1 MWPFVARCLEVAAI
15 LLFAAVGELWDQRSG
30 VLNVGIEGLMLL
42 GAASGFVTAIHS
54 GNLMLGFMVGT
65 IVGGIFGFL
74 HGLFSITLKVNQV
87 ISGMGIWIF
96 AMGFVTWWVD
106 RYSGPLPPELSSPR
120 IGGLLS
126 PLFFLAIA
134 FVFIVWFILFKTHLG
149 LKIRSVGEDPSVAE
163 ATGINVVRTR
173 YLSVTVGG
181 LLGGLAGAF
190 LVLTY
195 MGIWGHIPTSGL
207 GWIALALVF
216 FSMWRPLILL
226 GGALLFGVIWQF
238 GISPEVIFPGGLG
251 IPLGVYRMLPFIAT
265 IVILIVISTPKFRRK
280 LGLAKPAALGLPYV
294 KE

>member
-1 MWPFVARCLEVAAI
+1 MWPFVARCLEVTAV

-42 GAASGFVTAIHS
+42 GAASGFVTAIHT
-54 GNLMLGFMVGT
+54 GNLVLGFMVGT

-74 HGLFSITLKVNQV
+74 HGLFSIMLKVDQV

-106 RYSGPLPPELSSPR
+106 RYSGPLPEELSSPR

-126 PLFFLAIA
+126 PMFFLAIA

-163 ATGINVVRTR
+163 ATGINVTR
-173 YLSVTVGG
+173 IRYMSVTVGG

-190 LVLTY
+190 LILTY
-195 MGIWGHIPTSGL
+195 MGLWGHIPTQGL

-251 IPLGVYRMLPFIAT
+251 IPLGVYRMLPFIVT
-265 IVILIVISTPKFRRK
+265 IIVLVVIYTPKFRRK
-280 LGLAKPAALGLPYV
+280 WGLAKPAALGLPYV

>member
-1 MWPFVARCLEVAAI
+1 MWPFVARCLEVTAV
-15 LLFAAVGELWDQRSG
+15 LLFAAIGELWDQRSG

-42 GAASGFVTAIHS
+42 GAASGFVTAIQS
-54 GNLMLGFMVGT
+54 GSLMLGFIVGT
-65 IVGGIFGFL
+65 IVGGIFGFV
-74 HGLFSITLKVNQV
+74 HGLLSITLKVNQV
-87 ISGMGIWIF
+87 ISGMAIWIF

-106 RYSGPLPPELSSPR
+106 RYSGPLPAELSSPR

-126 PLFFLAIA
+126 PLFFLAVA

-163 ATGINVVRTR
+163 ATGISVVRTR

-181 LLGGLAGAF
+181 LLGGLAGVF

-195 MGIWGHIPTSGL
+195 MGLWGHLPTQGL

-265 IVILIVISTPKFRRK
+265 IIILIVISTPMFRRK